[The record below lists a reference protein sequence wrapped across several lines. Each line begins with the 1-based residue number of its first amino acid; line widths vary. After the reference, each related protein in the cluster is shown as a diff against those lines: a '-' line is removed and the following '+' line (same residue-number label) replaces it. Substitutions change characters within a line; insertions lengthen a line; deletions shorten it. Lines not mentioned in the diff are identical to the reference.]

1 MTKNVFLYHK
11 NCDDGFGAAWAA
23 WKKFGK
29 RGTYIGSAP
38 SDNPPSGLEGKHVY
52 LMDLCYPVDVIK
64 KLLKTTKSLTV
75 LDHHISSKEAIELVS
90 NRIFNSNFTH
100 SGAFLAWKYFHL
112 SQKVPLLL
120 KVVEDVDIWKWKIS
134 HAHELS
140 ASLRTYER
148 NFSTW
153 SRLAR
158 EWENVQTRKKYI
170 DEGHAI
176 LKEQRTQVKSAVDD
190 ALLVR
195 FCGHKTLVSN
205 SSMFVSEI
213 GNELVKKI
221 PPIGIIWSQRKDKI
235 VVSLRSNGKADVS
248 RLAQKFGGGG
258 HKTAAAFRLKLDQK
272 LPWKIIKK

>member
-23 WKKFGK
+23 WRKFGK
-29 RGTYIGSAP
+29 KGTYIGSAP
-38 SDNPPSGLEGKHVY
+38 SDDPPAGLTGKNIY
-52 LMDLCYPVDVIK
+52 LMDLCYRADVIT

-75 LDHHISSKEAIELVS
+75 LDHHISSKEAIALVP
-90 NRIFNSNFTH
+90 NHVFNSDFTH
-100 SGAFLAWKYFHL
+100 SGALLAWNHFHPN
-112 SQKVPLLL
+112 QKVPLLL

-140 ASLRTYER
+140 ASLRTYKR
-148 NFSTW
+148 NFSIW

-170 DEGHAI
+170 SEGHAI
-176 LKEQRTQVKSAVDD
+176 RKEQRAQVKSAVDD

-195 FCGHKTLVSN
+195 FCGYKTLVSN
-205 SSMFVSEI
+205 SLMFVSEI
-213 GNELVKKI
+213 GNELVKKL

-235 VVSLRSNGKADVS
+235 VVSLRSNGKIDVS
-248 RLAQKFGGGG
+248 KLAAKFGGGG
-258 HKTAAAFRLKLDQK
+258 HKASAAFRLELNQK